1 MVFTIYYQSGIIWEM
16 PRRQNQ
22 ITPLSPEDYIQCAL
36 NLDAIIMLQATTPD
50 VVELNCALVDD
61 DILYDAIRIST
72 CSYWMFKLDV
82 LEQFSKNFRQRLYN
96 CLPALPRVF
105 RLYFNYQMDS
115 ATTQLK
121 DEYDNFLTNHGTK
134 VFDLLNN
141 PFKMLGN
148 NIKEQDLEV
157 LQGKTTLREM
167 IVGRIQ
173 KFIDTKNKDEI
184 DFSYSLFL
192 PEMLNPKFFQILSEA
207 EQVVIV
213 GNLSKYF
220 SFLEQFVK
228 KHVGVLRGTIAKRQE
243 LFPPKFLLK
252 HIFGSDTY
260 SGRLKMLAWRQMYKE
275 LDKIYSKSKISVA
288 AKLIDDIDAVTCE
301 IDSLMKKV
309 KNAGYT
315 GDQVDKW
322 LADAEGVFESFE
334 LDCTLHNLNS
344 ADFLIPIVSH
354 HLYYKMANGMMDF
367 QDEDTRNMMFKT
379 LAKTMTPNI

>member
-1 MVFTIYYQSGIIWEM
+1 M

-22 ITPLSPEDYIQCAL
+22 ITPLSPGDYIQCPL
-36 NLDAIIMLQATTPD
+36 NLDAIIMMQSTTPD

-61 DILYDAIRIST
+61 DILYDAIRLST
-72 CSYWMFKLDV
+72 CAYWMFKLDV

-121 DEYDNFLTNHGTK
+121 DEYDNFLTNHGMK

-157 LQGKTTLREM
+157 LQGKRTLREM

-213 GNLSKYF
+213 LNLSKYF
-220 SFLEQFVK
+220 GFLEQFVK
-228 KHVGVLRGTIAKRQE
+228 KHVGVLRGTISKQQE

-260 SGRLKMLAWRQMYKE
+260 SGRLKMLAWRQMYNE

-288 AKLIDDIDAVTCE
+288 AKLIDDIDAVTSE

-315 GDQVDKW
+315 CDQVDKW

-344 ADFLIPIVSH
+344 VDFLIPIVSH

-367 QDEDTRNMMFKT
+367 QDEDTRNTMFKT
-379 LAKTMTPNI
+379 IAKTMTPNI

>member
-1 MVFTIYYQSGIIWEM
+1 MWEM

-22 ITPLSPEDYIQCAL
+22 ITQLSPGDYIQCPL
-36 NLDAIIMLQATTPD
+36 NLDAIIMLQPTTPD

-61 DILYDAIRIST
+61 DILYDAIRLST
-72 CSYWMFKLDV
+72 CAYWMFKLDV

-115 ATTQLK
+115 VTTQLK
-121 DEYDNFLTNHGTK
+121 DEYDNFLMNHDMKG
-134 VFDLLNN
+134 FDLLNN
-141 PFKMLGN
+141 PFKMLSN

-167 IVGRIQ
+167 IVSRIQ

-220 SFLEQFVK
+220 GFLEQFVK
-228 KHVGVLRGTIAKRQE
+228 KHVGVLRGTIAKRRE

-275 LDKIYSKSKISVA
+275 LDKIYSKSKTTTG
-288 AKLIDDIDAVTCE
+288 AKLIDDIDAVTSE
-301 IDSLMKKV
+301 IDSLMKKI

-315 GDQVDKW
+315 ADQVDKW
-322 LADAEGVFESFE
+322 LADADGVFESFE

-344 ADFLIPIVSH
+344 VDFLIPIVSH

-367 QDEDTRNMMFKT
+367 QDEDTRNTMFKT
-379 LAKTMTPNI
+379 IAKTMTPNI